1 MIICFKNRTL
11 KVSAL
16 STEVEESASINSAKN
31 RTLSLQELYNFIKKR
46 YFLLVL
52 QIIIKGKT
60 EKAKRQIWRSWF
72 CLHWKPIRVDKKMN
86 HTAAILYLNCLFLVV
101 N

>member
-16 STEVEESASINSAKN
+16 STKGEESASINSAKN

-60 EKAKRQIWRSWF
+60 EKAKKGKSDGHGSVCIENR
-72 CLHWKPIRVDKKMN
+72 
-86 HTAAILYLNCLFLVV
+86 
-101 N
+101 